1 MSQPSW
7 GSPRTAQLHD
17 WLTRMRAGDERAHD
31 ELLRSVTQR
40 LEVLA
45 RRMLNRF
52 PQLRRWEQTD
62 DVLQGALLGLFNA
75 LREVR
80 PESMRSFYNLSS
92 VMIRRQLIDLWR
104 HYYGPRGL
112 GTHHHSDPS
121 APARAPAPQDDFPDI
136 DRVHELVD
144 QLPEDQREVF
154 ELRYYHDLSQDEVA
168 ESLGIVTRT
177 VQRRWVAAVC
187 QLHSLLEREEGH
199 LPGSPSQES
208 CHASDRPRQ

>member
-1 MSQPSW
+1 MK
-7 GSPRTAQLHD
+7 
-17 WLTRMRAGDERAHD
+17 AGDERAPD
-31 ELLRSVTQR
+31 ELLRSVTLR

-45 RRMLNRF
+45 RRMLHRF

-62 DVLQGALLGLFNA
+62 DVLQGALLGLHNA

-104 HYYGPRGL
+104 HYYGPSGP
-112 GTHHHSDPS
+112 GTHHDSNPS
-121 APARAPAPQDDFPDI
+121 APALAPVPKDDSPDV

-144 QLPEDQREVF
+144 QLPADQLEVF

-168 ESLGIVTRT
+168 EALGVSTRT
-177 VQRRWVAAVC
+177 VQRRWVAALRR
-187 QLHSLLEREEGH
+187 LHSLLEREQDH
-199 LPGSPSQES
+199 SPGSPS
-208 CHASDRPRQ
+208 

>member
-7 GSPRTAQLHD
+7 RSPRTAQLHD
-17 WLTRMRAGDERAHD
+17 WLTRMKAGDESARD
-31 ELLRSVTQR
+31 ELLRSVTLR

-45 RRMLNRF
+45 RRMLHRF

-62 DVLQGALLGLFNA
+62 DVLQGALLGLLNA
-75 LREVR
+75 LREIR

-92 VMIRRQLIDLWR
+92 VMIRRQLLDLWR
-104 HYYGPRGL
+104 HYYGPRGP

-121 APARAPAPQDDFPDI
+121 APALAPAPKDDFPDI

-168 ESLGIVTRT
+168 EALSVSTRT
-177 VQRRWVAAVC
+177 VQRRWVAALRR
-187 QLHSLLEREEGH
+187 LHSLLER
-199 LPGSPSQES
+199 
-208 CHASDRPRQ
+208 

>member
-1 MSQPSW
+1 VSQPSW
-7 GSPRTAQLHD
+7 RSPRTAQLHD
-17 WLTRMRAGDERAHD
+17 WLTRMKAGDERARD
-31 ELLRSVTQR
+31 ELLRSVTLR

-45 RRMLNRF
+45 RRMLHRF

-62 DVLQGALLGLFNA
+62 DVLQGALLGLLNA

-80 PESMRSFYNLSS
+80 PESMRSFYNLSA

-104 HYYGPRGL
+104 HYYGPSGP

-121 APARAPAPQDDFPDI
+121 APALAPAPKDDSPDI

-168 ESLGIVTRT
+168 EALGVSTRT
-177 VQRRWVAAVC
+177 VQRRWVAALRR
-187 QLHSLLEREEGH
+187 LHSLLER
-199 LPGSPSQES
+199 
-208 CHASDRPRQ
+208 